1 MEATTGEL
9 SERAV
14 RALSAVQE
22 LGTVMGS
29 LRDALLA
36 RPERA
41 VVDDLGPHARAV
53 GELGARLADLAREV
67 AEFDR
72 ELRGDF
78 EQLEG
83 EVDAAVAA
91 LRALQDRAGQRHHG
105 ASEGTTVLGASLD
118 QLRLRLDEIGGRLE
132 ATASEATQASHDVAR
147 SAEEGRAALRHHVEA
162 LHRAADEAGE
172 HGAETASRTRRH
184 SAEVGDA
191 LEQELGSVG
200 RHVGVMLE
208 RLQHELE
215 GAIAEQVRGVVR
227 EGIERLRALLH
238 EMLEEMGG
246 DRDDLQSVREVLS
259 SLFDRL
265 QSLLSPVEA
274 EAAEVQVVHDELEH
288 RRREREENDDHV

>member
-22 LGTVMGS
+22 LGTVMAS
-29 LRDALLA
+29 LRDAMLA

-41 VVDDLGPHARAV
+41 AVDDPGRHSQAG
-53 GELGARLADLAREV
+53 GEVGARLADLAREV
-67 AEFDR
+67 AAFDR
-72 ELRGDF
+72 EVRGEL
-78 EQLEG
+78 EQLES

-105 ASEGTTVLGASLD
+105 ASEGATEIGASLD
-118 QLRLRLDEIGGRLE
+118 QLRVRMEEVQGRLE

-147 SAEEGRAALRHHVEA
+147 SAEEGRGALRHHVEA

-172 HGAETASRTRRH
+172 HGAETATRTRRH
-184 SAEVGDA
+184 SSEVGDA

-200 RHVGVMLE
+200 RNVGVMLE

-215 GAIAEQVRGVVR
+215 AAVAEQVRGVVR
-227 EGIERLRALLH
+227 EGIERLRALIREL
-238 EMLEEMGG
+238 LEQMGG

-265 QSLLSPVEA
+265 QSLLSPLEA
-274 EAAEVQVVHDELEH
+274 EAAEVQVVHDELEQ
-288 RRREREENDDHV
+288 RRREREENDDHG

>member
-1 MEATTGEL
+1 MEATEEL

-14 RALSAVQE
+14 RALSAVEE
-22 LGTVMGS
+22 LGTLMGS
-29 LRDALLA
+29 LRDALRA

-41 VVDDLGPHARAV
+41 VVDDLGRHTQAG
-53 GELGARLADLAREV
+53 GEVRARLADLAREV
-67 AEFDR
+67 ADFDR
-72 ELRGDF
+72 EVRRDF

-105 ASEGTTVLGASLD
+105 ASEGATELGASLD
-118 QLRLRLDEIGGRLE
+118 QLRLRLEEVEGRLE

-147 SAEEGRAALRHHVEA
+147 SAEEGREALRHHVEA
-162 LHRAADEAGE
+162 LHQAAAEAGD
-172 HGAETASRTRRH
+172 HGADAASRTRRH
-184 SAEVGDA
+184 SSEVGSA

-238 EMLEEMGG
+238 ELLEQMGSDG
-246 DRDDLQSVREVLS
+246 DDLRSVRDVLS

-265 QSLLSPVEA
+265 QSLLSPLEA
-274 EAAEVQVVHDELEH
+274 EAGEVQAAHDALED
-288 RRREREENDDHV
+288 RRREREENDDHG